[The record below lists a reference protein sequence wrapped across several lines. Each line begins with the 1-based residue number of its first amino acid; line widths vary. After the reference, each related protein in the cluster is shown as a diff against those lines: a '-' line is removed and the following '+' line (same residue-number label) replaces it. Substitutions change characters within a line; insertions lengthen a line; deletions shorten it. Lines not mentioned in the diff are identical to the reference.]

1 MATNRSVMSFLAL
14 AGVLGGVAWSGSRR
28 PVQQDEPFRGVTVA
42 GTVRPDLFP
51 IRATGVSTAE
61 VRRAANAFLETLTAA
76 QRDAAQFPADD
87 EEWRQ
92 WNNIH
97 RWQRQGVSFDEMSDT
112 QREAAF
118 GLLRASLSARGLEKS
133 RNIMR
138 LNGHLAELI
147 SSFEEYGEGLY
158 WLTVMGEPS
167 EVEPWGWQLDGH
179 HLVIN
184 YFVLGDQVVM
194 TPTFM
199 GSEPVTAETG
209 KYAGTAVLQEEQ
221 EVGLALMR
229 ALTTEQRRVATIE
242 PAKGRRNALA
252 QAFRDNLVLDYAG
265 IGASGLNAAQRRLL
279 LDVVREYVGNMDDG
293 HAEVRMAEVEA
304 HLDETFF
311 AWIGETGP
319 ESVFYYRVHS
329 PVILIEFDHQAPVAL
344 EGREASRRHVHS
356 VVRTPNGNDYGK
368 DLLRQH
374 YEDHEHDPGHGHR

>member
-1 MATNRSVMSFLAL
+1 MSSVAL
-14 AGVLGGVAWSGSRR
+14 AGVLGGVVWSGSQ
-28 PVQQDEPFRGVTVA
+28 PPAQQDEPFRGVTVD
-42 GTVRPDLFP
+42 GTVRPGLFP
-51 IRATGVSTAE
+51 IRATGVSTAP
-61 VRRAANAFLETLTAA
+61 VGRAADAFLEALTAA
-76 QRDAAQFPADD
+76 QRGATQFPADD
-87 EEWRQ
+87 EEWRL

-97 RWQRQGVSFDEMSDT
+97 RWQRQGVSFDEMSAT

-118 GLLRASLSARGLEKS
+118 GLMRASLSARGFEKS

-147 SSFEEYGEGLY
+147 SNFEEYGEGLY
-158 WLTVMGEPS
+158 WLTVMGDPS

-199 GSEPVTAETG
+199 GSEPVMAETG

-221 EVGLALMR
+221 ETGLALMR
-229 ALTTEQRRVATIE
+229 ALTPEQRRVATIE

-252 QAFRDNLVLDYAG
+252 QAFRDNLVLAYAG
-265 IGASGLNAAQRRLL
+265 ISARELNAGQRDLL
-279 LDVVREYVGNMDDG
+279 LDVVREYVGNMADG

-311 AWIGETGP
+311 AWIGDTGP

-329 PVILIEFDHQAPVAL
+329 PVILIEFDHQSPVAL

-368 DLLRQH
+368 DLLRRH
-374 YEDHEHDPGHGHR
+374 YEDHAHDPDHGHR